1 MTGHVKSEPQQIA
14 ELEKEVGVL
23 RKREREREAL
33 REELAK
39 VRKEIEE
46 GKRGFRERGKRRT
59 SLTEGKRAR
68 SGKPLGRKAGHPGA
82 WAKEPERVDD
92 EVFHPVP
99 ASCSCGGE
107 GMATGETESTVVVD
121 IPPVVAQH
129 TRHVAHV
136 GRCKRCAKRVV
147 AKLPGASAA
156 RKSLVD
162 VSLGPT
168 VQAMSL
174 GLRFEQDVPLGK
186 IRAFLGQW

>member
-23 RKREREREAL
+23 RKRGEERERELEAL

-46 GKRGFRERGKRRT
+46 WKRGFRERGKRRT
-59 SLTEGKRAR
+59 SRTEGKRAR

-99 ASCSCGGE
+99 AASRRACGRQKAGRR
-107 GMATGETESTVVVD
+107 
-121 IPPVVAQH
+121 VA
-129 TRHVAHV
+129 R
-136 GRCKRCAKRVV
+136 
-147 AKLPGASAA
+147 P
-156 RKSLVD
+156 
-162 VSLGPT
+162 
-168 VQAMSL
+168 
-174 GLRFEQDVPLGK
+174 
-186 IRAFLGQW
+186 